1 MGSIGGHRGTKIPHA
16 EGQVSPLAATRGALS
31 LQLESLCDATKDPA
45 CHNSDLAL
53 AEGREQG
60 GIINSM
66 LAFFCLNLC
75 AHLTSGNIQ

>member
-45 CHNSDLAL
+45 RHNSDLAQPSEML
-53 AEGREQG
+53 KEGNKVE
-60 GIINSM
+60 
-66 LAFFCLNLC
+66 L
-75 AHLTSGNIQ
+75 LTACWHSFALICVHI